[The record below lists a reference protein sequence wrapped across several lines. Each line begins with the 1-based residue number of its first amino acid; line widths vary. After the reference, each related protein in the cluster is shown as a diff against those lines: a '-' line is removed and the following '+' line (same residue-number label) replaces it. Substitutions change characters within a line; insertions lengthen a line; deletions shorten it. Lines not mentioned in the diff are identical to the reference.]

1 MAYENHK
8 TLMAMIEA
16 QAGNPDIADRTLVV
30 DGESRW
36 SYREYRDHC
45 VQMAGFLF
53 RRACPAAHFTR
64 GHVAVMME
72 NRKEYL
78 ALLGGC
84 AYAGLT
90 FFAINPLLR
99 GEALA
104 QTLNKSRATLL
115 VIGEE
120 FAEAVRAVLPHLE
133 HVDEAGLFILGDGP
147 TIAPEQNL
155 LKVVAGEPT
164 APEQLASIDVRPE
177 DTLLVIYTSG
187 TTGVP
192 KGVLVSQ
199 ARLCRSAA
207 ITGSAIALSKDD
219 VSYLCMPMCHSN
231 GLMGN
236 FMPMLSVGGRVAIRR
251 RFSVSRFID
260 DILDHGITYWTYV
273 GEPIHYILNHVEARF
288 GADEERIRWELT
300 DNPRNKLRFALG
312 NGASAVD
319 QERFIRWFG
328 LDHMYEAYG
337 QSEAVIM
344 AFRMPDTPRGSVG
357 EIHDAEVRILA
368 EDGSE
373 CPPAE
378 FDDNGNLVN
387 YGAAMGQ
394 LCRIHTD
401 SELFLG
407 YFDNPAATAN
417 KCRDGIYY
425 SGDLAHIAI
434 ISGRR
439 WLYFDGR
446 TDDWIRKDGENFSAE
461 PIGHTLSEHPD
472 IQRAV
477 VYGVPNVVASDLV
490 MVALAPR
497 EGHQFDAAE
506 FFRWCRQRQREGAL
520 EEKWLPDFVRV
531 VPDFEHTASN
541 KIQLHVLKRG
551 HFDPAALPGSTVY
564 WRTRGEHSFRPLTA
578 SDYALLRE
586 LYAAQERL
594 HLLDR

>member
-1 MAYENHK
+1 MPYENHK

-16 QAGNPDIADRTLVV
+16 QAGNPDLAGRTLLV
-30 DGESRW
+30 DGDSRW

-45 VQMAGFLF
+45 VQMAGFLH
-53 RRACPAAHFTR
+53 RRARPVEHFTR

-84 AYAGLT
+84 SYVGLT

-99 GEALA
+99 GDALV
-104 QTLNKSRATLL
+104 QTLNKSRATVL

-120 FAEAVRAVLPHLE
+120 FSEAVRAVLPQLE
-133 HVDEAGLFILGDGP
+133 HLDETGLFILGDGP
-147 TIAPEQNL
+147 AIAPAQNL
-155 LKVVAGEPT
+155 LTIAAAEPT
-164 APEQLASIDVRPE
+164 KREQLNGIDVRPE

-199 ARLCRSAA
+199 SRLCRSAT
-207 ITGSAIALSKDD
+207 ITGSAISLGKDD

-236 FMPMLSVGGRVAIRR
+236 FVPMLSVGGRVAIRR

-260 DILDHGITYWTYV
+260 DILEHGITYWTYV
-273 GEPIHYILNHVEARF
+273 GEPIHYILNHVETRF
-288 GADEERIRWELT
+288 AGDEDRIRRELT

-328 LDHMYEAYG
+328 LEHMYEAYG

-344 AFRMPDTPRGSVG
+344 AFRLPDTPRGSVG
-357 EIHDAEVRILA
+357 EINDPNVRILA
-368 EDGSE
+368 EDNSE
-373 CPPAE
+373 CPLAE
-378 FDDNGNLVN
+378 LDDQGNPLN
-387 YGAAMGQ
+387 YGEAMGQ
-394 LCRIHTD
+394 LCRIDTD
-401 SELFLG
+401 GELFLG
-407 YFDNPAATAN
+407 YFDNPEATAR
-417 KCRDGIYY
+417 KCQGGIYY
-425 SGDLAHIAI
+425 SGDLAHIAVVN
-434 ISGRR
+434 GRR

-461 PIGHTLSEHPD
+461 PIGHVLSEHPD

-477 VYGVPNVVASDLV
+477 VFGVPNVVASDLV
-490 MVALAPR
+490 MAVLAPR
-497 EGHQFDAAE
+497 EGKHFDPAA
-506 FFRWCRQRQREGAL
+506 FFDWCRARQREGAL

-531 VPDFEHTASN
+531 VPAFEHTASN
-541 KIQLHVLKRG
+541 KIQVHLLKRN
-551 HFDPAALPGSTVY
+551 HFDPAALSGSTTY
-564 WRTRGEHSFRPLTA
+564 WRTRGDQTFRELTA
-578 SDYALLRE
+578 GDYALLRD